1 MNHQQYPHT
10 DDQICPQE
18 SLTVQ
23 DYEYYCRPALVG
35 LLKTIDLD
43 VVYERGEGDYLW
55 QRKGKELVKVLDL
68 VGGYGA
74 NLFGHHHPELVA
86 QAQQFFSHQLPFLAP
101 GSCRRGAATL
111 AKRLSALVGDY
122 ITLFT
127 NSGTETIEAAIK
139 HIYLERKRPLFWAVK
154 GSFHGKTLGAMQL
167 TWSTADNS
175 HIHALQVHHLDPH
188 DPSSWATMSLEVSE
202 VAAIFLEPI
211 QGEGG
216 IKEHPQGF
224 LHWLL
229 TIAQEHDIPIVS
241 DEIQTGMGR
250 TGTFLASTTLGIDAD
265 YICLSKALGG
275 GLTKIG
281 ALMIKRHRFMADFS
295 LKQTSTFAEDD
306 MSCFVA
312 LKALEILKRDRL
324 PQRCARVGR
333 DFLRALAALKDR
345 FPQQIKEVRGQG
357 LMIGVEL
364 QDQSQSSSS
373 GLRMF
378 SQNGYFGYLAAAYFL
393 HVHRIRV
400 MPTLSQPLTLRIQP
414 SAYIRELEL
423 NRFIEALTCFCQAVQ
438 ALDLVHLTSFQVG
451 VPAKAIAQLK
461 NPPS

>member
-1 MNHQQYPHT
+1 
-10 DDQICPQE
+10 
-18 SLTVQ
+18 
-23 DYEYYCRPALVG
+23 
-35 LLKTIDLD
+35 
-43 VVYERGEGDYLW
+43 
-55 QRKGKELVKVLDL
+55 
-68 VGGYGA
+68 
-74 NLFGHHHPELVA
+74 
-86 QAQQFFSHQLPFLAP
+86 
-101 GSCRRGAATL
+101 
-111 AKRLSALVGDY
+111 
-122 ITLFT
+122 
-127 NSGTETIEAAIK
+127 
-139 HIYLERKRPLFWAVK
+139 
-154 GSFHGKTLGAMQL
+154 
-167 TWSTADNS
+167 
-175 HIHALQVHHLDPH
+175 
-188 DPSSWATMSLEVSE
+188 
-202 VAAIFLEPI
+202 
-211 QGEGG
+211 
-216 IKEHPQGF
+216 
-224 LHWLL
+224 
-229 TIAQEHDIPIVS
+229 
-241 DEIQTGMGR
+241 
-250 TGTFLASTTLGIDAD
+250 
-265 YICLSKALGG
+265 
-275 GLTKIG
+275 
-281 ALMIKRHRFMADFS
+281 MIKRHRFMADFS

-461 NPPS
+461 TLPLCSDKNREPLTV